1 MCGPKH
7 PGGEELGCRMTT
19 LACEFCGGLG
29 IVEVEVANRY
39 RAARS
44 CGASVLTSGISRSGS
59 KPTFWAFSPMLL
71 NDIEH
76 GRAEWPAWVN
86 QKLLAEYGYVRWTD
100 RETPKIRL
108 IGKGV
113 AQTLNYLLEDQHNIE
128 WLGVVARTKMRGIL
142 FSSPAIERDLVEE
155 LGALRYLEERIVHC
169 HFDEYDDWGG
179 ADN

>member
-7 PGGEELGCRMTT
+7 PGGEELGFRMTT

-39 RAARS
+39 RRGEKLRRLRVNKWHLSQRQQAHI
-44 CGASVLTSGISRSGS
+44 LGI
-59 KPTFWAFSPMLL
+59 SPMLF
-71 NDIEH
+71 NEIEH
-76 GRAEWPAWVN
+76 GQAEWPAWVN
-86 QKLLAEYGYVRWTD
+86 QKLLAEYGYVWWTD

-142 FSSPAIERDLVEE
+142 FFSPAIERDLVEE